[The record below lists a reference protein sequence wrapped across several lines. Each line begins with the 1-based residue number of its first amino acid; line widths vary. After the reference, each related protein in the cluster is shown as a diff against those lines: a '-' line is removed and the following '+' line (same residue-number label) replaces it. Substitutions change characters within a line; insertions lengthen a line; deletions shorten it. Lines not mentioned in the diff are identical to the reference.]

1 METLDNVLEAVRI
14 LVFILGIMVLIY
26 ASLCVINQ
34 KRGKW

>member
-26 ASLCVINQ
+26 VGLCVINQ